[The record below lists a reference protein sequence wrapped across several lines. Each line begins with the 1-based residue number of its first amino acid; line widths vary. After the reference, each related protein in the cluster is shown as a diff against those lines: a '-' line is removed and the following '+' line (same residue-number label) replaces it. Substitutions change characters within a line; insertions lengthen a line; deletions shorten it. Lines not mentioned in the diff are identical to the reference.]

1 MVVILSLGIG
11 ANTAVFSIVNGVL
24 LRPLVFRDTKRLVVI
39 WQKDETRNQ
48 PFIEVSFP
56 DFRDWQ
62 EQNTVFDAVAAMP
75 STNQEYALTGW
86 GDPIQIPGRIVSHEC
101 FGMLGVE
108 ASQGRT
114 FRPDEDR
121 VSASGVVALSHGLWQ
136 RQFGADSS
144 LLGESIIL
152 KGNLHTV
159 VGIMP
164 PEFR

>member
-1 MVVILSLGIG
+1 
-11 ANTAVFSIVNGVL
+11 
-24 LRPLVFRDTKRLVVI
+24 
-39 WQKDETRNQ
+39 
-48 PFIEVSFP
+48 
-56 DFRDWQ
+56 
-62 EQNTVFDAVAAMP
+62 
-75 STNQEYALTGW
+75 
-86 GDPIQIPGRIVSHEC
+86 
-101 FGMLGVE
+101 MLGVE